1 MPPINVYYQ
10 KEENFHTINSHIPKL
25 KEYFA
30 EALSCGDIALKP
42 EEISIRLISAKGNMI
57 GEIEAEITAYAFPE
71 RVKKQDEICCDAEKY
86 LKELTSL
93 DAKVWLKL
101 SELGYSG

>member
-1 MPPINVYYQ
+1 MPPINIFYH
-10 KEENFHTINSHIPKL
+10 KEEDFHRLDSHIPEIKA
-25 KEYFA
+25 YFA
-30 EALSCGDIALKP
+30 EALSCGDIALTPK
-42 EEISIRLISAKGNMI
+42 EISIRLISVKGKMI
-57 GEIEAEITAYAFPE
+57 GEIEAEITAYAFTE